1 MKTGIIKASPTDCI
15 NILLYHQIGDIP
27 GAATNLDCFC
37 KISEFYIQMDFLKNS
52 DYHVISLKQ
61 AVDLIFNRRNIDG
74 KYVVLTFDD
83 GCESF
88 YNITYPIL
96 ERLEFPSTIYPVAGY
111 LGRYASWKTLN
122 NRDLKIVSKK
132 MVIELNKL
140 GVEIGAHTMDH
151 VKLAQVE
158 RANAIRQIQESK
170 EILEQLLGQNIC
182 SFSYPHGQFNANII
196 KIVNE
201 VGFENALTCISNSA
215 EEANSIFE
223 IPRKYITFDDDLEKF
238 KQKLS

>member
-1 MKTGIIKASPTDCI
+1 
-15 NILLYHQIGDIP
+15 
-27 GAATNLDCFC
+27 
-37 KISEFYIQMDFLKNS
+37 
-52 DYHVISLKQ
+52 
-61 AVDLIFNRRNIDG
+61 
-74 KYVVLTFDD
+74 
-83 GCESF
+83 
-88 YNITYPIL
+88 
-96 ERLEFPSTIYPVAGY
+96 LEFPSTIYPVAGY

-122 NRDLKIVSKK
+122 NPDLKIVSKK